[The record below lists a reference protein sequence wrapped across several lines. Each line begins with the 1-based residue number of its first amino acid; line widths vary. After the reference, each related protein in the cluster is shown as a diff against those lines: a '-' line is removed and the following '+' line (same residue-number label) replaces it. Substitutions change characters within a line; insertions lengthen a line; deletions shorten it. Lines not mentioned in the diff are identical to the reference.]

1 MKSKN
6 LLFLWR
12 VVGYAVVGGV
22 RVNEVFNVWGGE
34 GTTKIEQV
42 QTMGEEGPN
51 FGHLMIT

>member
-42 QTMGEEGPN
+42 QTRGEEGPN